1 MRVRHMLHETTSRL
15 ALAALQ
21 KADAAVGRLTFSAT
35 IIESYRRPT
44 LPAMVKACAASLP

>member
-21 KADAAVGRLTFSAT
+21 KADAAVGRLAT